1 MELSPELEQYD
12 PAKAQEIRA
21 KIAELITA
29 SSSTNILEPQ
39 LPLALVMAVLVLVC
53 GI

>member
-21 KIAELITA
+21 KIGQLSSTVAELETA
-29 SSSTNILEPQ
+29 
-39 LPLALVMAVLVLVC
+39 
-53 GI
+53 